1 MTAHEYR
8 VIGEIASESSGRG
21 IDLPVAEWRALLSQF
36 LFRPLSNV
44 DVALLMREYNRIQL
58 SFINYTGATH

>member
-8 VIGEIASESSGRG
+8 VIGTIATESGNHG
-21 IDLPVAEWRALLSQF
+21 VDLPVAEWRGLLSQF
-36 LFRPLSNV
+36 LSRTLTNA

-58 SFINYTGATH
+58 DFINFKGVAN